1 MNKPDNSERPADA
14 GFLSRWS
21 RRKAQVRQG
30 GEAAQAPLAP
40 AQPSA
45 SPAVPAAGAPAES
58 VAAARALAG
67 TGAGAAVPA
76 EHSAAAEAPRPT
88 LQDVEQLDASS
99 DYRSFVA
106 RDVDPQVRNAA
117 FKKLFHS
124 DPHFNVMD
132 GLDVY
137 IDDYNTPN
145 PLPVAVMK
153 TLVQAR
159 ALGLIDDEL
168 KEQDLPP
175 PDPVS
180 PGPEAGTDA
189 STEAAA
195 TRPNAQDDR
204 DPAAPPQDAEHGPE
218 AVDAERASEAPD
230 AVDAVD
236 AVDAPDARA
245 EVVHLLHVEPVDA
258 VAASLSGPAMAGGQ
272 PAVPGIVVPFPRRP
286 GSADPT

>member
-1 MNKPDNSERPADA
+1 MNEPDNSERPADA

-21 RRKAQVRQG
+21 RRKAQVRQS
-30 GEAAQAPLAP
+30 GEAKAEAPVAP

-58 VAAARALAG
+58 AVAARALAG
-67 TGAGAAVPA
+67 TGTGAAVSA
-76 EHSAAAEAPRPT
+76 DHSAAAEVPRPT

-180 PGPEAGTDA
+180 PGPEAGTDTSTAAA
-189 STEAAA
+189 STH
-195 TRPNAQDDR
+195 PNADDDR
-204 DPAAPPQDAEHGPE
+204 DPAAPPQDAGFDPE
-218 AVDAERASEAPD
+218 TVDAERASEAPGAA
-230 AVDAVD
+230 AVAT
-236 AVDAPDARA
+236 ARA

-258 VAASLSGPAMAGGQ
+258 VTAGLSGPAMAESQ
-272 PAVPGIVVPFPRRP
+272 PAGPGIVVPFPRRP